1 MNQHNIEPSIMK
13 EKFQPNFVSKIIV
26 NYAQSIYVSI
36 YLHNVTASIYG
47 AFWVVFKLF
56 IHKM

>member
-47 AFWVVFKLF
+47 AF
-56 IHKM
+56 